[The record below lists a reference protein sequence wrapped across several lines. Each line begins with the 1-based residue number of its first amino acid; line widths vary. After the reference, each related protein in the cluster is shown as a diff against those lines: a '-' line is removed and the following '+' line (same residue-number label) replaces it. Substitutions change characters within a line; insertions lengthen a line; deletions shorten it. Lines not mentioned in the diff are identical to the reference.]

1 MILTFTPNP
10 ALDIYTTVEKVTPDD
25 KLRCKA
31 PTQDPGGGGVNV
43 SRVIKRLG
51 GESTAIYAKGGYTGE
66 MFYDLLAKEQVK
78 QDPVTIKNEL
88 RQNFAVTET
97 STGKL
102 YRFGMP
108 GAALETTEADELLKK
123 IDQYPKTEYL
133 VASGSLPPGV
143 SKDFYAEVSKR
154 AKKQQVKFVVD
165 TSGEALSEV
174 LKEGA
179 FLIKPNIRELQDLIG
194 KPATN
199 REEQK
204 ALLLYVLKNFKVEVI
219 VASLGAKGALLATK
233 GKVQHF
239 PAPRVENISSIGA
252 GDSMV
257 AGMVYSLSQGDT
269 IKKAVLMG
277 LACGSATI
285 KSPGTELL
293 IKEDVDLFYKM
304 LISQHQLK

>member
-304 LISQHQLK
+304 LFSQHHLK

>member
-269 IKKAVLMG
+269 LKKAVLMG

-304 LISQHQLK
+304 LISQHHLK

>member
-304 LISQHQLK
+304 LISQHHLK